1 MKRYILI
8 LLLFVT
14 TIHFSYSQEEIND
27 GVVSFNLP
35 LRNSLTFNRFA
46 IHPTFTFVREQ
57 DKYINFSNKREWVQF
72 ENAPLT
78 YLAGYSGRFGENIG
92 AGVSVFQQNY
102 GVLTTF
108 GGLLNFAYNVRL
120 DAESNLTFGLNI
132 GAYKSGL
139 NTGEIVTNFDD
150 PSINNVPENFL
161 VTVNPGI
168 NYGIGFLDVGVSLK
182 NSVTYNIESSAIIE
196 DNPEQGIQGHLM
208 YTGYLDSR
216 GFFDE
221 SKFSG
226 LVRSEFRTDETIIS
240 AMAMITVPKG
250 IWAQAG
256 YNTLY
261 GASAGLGVN
270 ITPQIALEYNY
281 EKALGD
287 LTDFGPSHEFSVAY
301 RFVSTENY
309 EYSSG
314 DEVAGLISGN
324 NNRRKPKVTKKPIDR
339 KALAAKKAKA
349 AAEAEAQRLAEQQAK
364 EAAEAE
370 AQRLA
375 EQQAQEAAEA
385 EAQRLAEQQAK
396 EAAEAEAQRLAE
408 QQAKAAAEAEAQRLA
423 EQRAKAAAEAEAQR
437 LAEQRAKAAAEAEA
451 KRIAEQRAKAAAE
464 AEAQRLAEQRAKAAA
479 EAEAKRLAEQ
489 RAKAA
494 AEAEAQRLAE
504 QQAKAAA
511 EAEAQRLAEQQAKAA
526 AEAEAKRLAE
536 QEAKKD
542 IIVNPTD
549 KIGKEMLS
557 ITEETEDLKTAQNQL
572 LKQFNDIVDIKDG
585 DLQDLKEEYELSLQG
600 IEVAPK
606 PFKSVTEENNR
617 LNAIVSD
624 LENVIESRNKEIKS
638 LKTIYENNAD
648 TDYVKLEDV
657 NIHYRK
663 EIQRLEL
670 EQKQAVTFKNQ
681 LEVRLKDINVATE
694 IERKRRIKRAAF
706 DTEEARYEQDRE
718 ILLNIKRHTGPSTTT
733 LTSQD
738 FDFGEEQN
746 SNIQIL
752 KNVKNVE
759 NGYYVIIAVHSD
771 VLKRNQFVTRVIQ
784 AGGNNVDFFYDFNS
798 SKYYIYYDKYD
809 NIQAANQSI
818 EANANKPF
826 AAKMSVVKIE
836 N

>member
-1 MKRYILI
+1 M
-8 LLLFVT
+8 
-14 TIHFSYSQEEIND
+14 
-27 GVVSFNLP
+27 
-35 LRNSLTFNRFA
+35 
-46 IHPTFTFVREQ
+46 
-57 DKYINFSNKREWVQF
+57 
-72 ENAPLT
+72 
-78 YLAGYSGRFGENIG
+78 LA
-92 AGVSVFQQNY
+92 
-102 GVLTTF
+102 
-108 GGLLNFAYNVRL
+108 
-120 DAESNLTFGLNI
+120 
-132 GAYKSGL
+132 
-139 NTGEIVTNFDD
+139 
-150 PSINNVPENFL
+150 
-161 VTVNPGI
+161 
-168 NYGIGFLDVGVSLK
+168 
-182 NSVTYNIESSAIIE
+182 
-196 DNPEQGIQGHLM
+196 
-208 YTGYLDSR
+208 
-216 GFFDE
+216 
-221 SKFSG
+221 
-226 LVRSEFRTDETIIS
+226 
-240 AMAMITVPKG
+240 
-250 IWAQAG
+250 
-256 YNTLY
+256 
-261 GASAGLGVN
+261 
-270 ITPQIALEYNY
+270 
-281 EKALGD
+281 
-287 LTDFGPSHEFSVAY
+287 
-301 RFVSTENY
+301 
-309 EYSSG
+309 
-314 DEVAGLISGN
+314 
-324 NNRRKPKVTKKPIDR
+324 
-339 KALAAKKAKA
+339 
-349 AAEAEAQRLAEQQAK
+349 
-364 EAAEAE
+364 
-370 AQRLA
+370 
-375 EQQAQEAAEA
+375 
-385 EAQRLAEQQAK
+385 
-396 EAAEAEAQRLAE
+396 
-408 QQAKAAAEAEAQRLA
+408 
-423 EQRAKAAAEAEAQR
+423 
-437 LAEQRAKAAAEAEA
+437 
-451 KRIAEQRAKAAAE
+451 
-464 AEAQRLAEQRAKAAA
+464 
-479 EAEAKRLAEQ
+479 
-489 RAKAA
+489 
-494 AEAEAQRLAE
+494 
-504 QQAKAAA
+504 
-511 EAEAQRLAEQQAKAA
+511 
-526 AEAEAKRLAE
+526 
-536 QEAKKD
+536 
-542 IIVNPTD
+542 
-549 KIGKEMLS
+549 

-606 PFKSVTEENNR
+606 PFKSVTEENKR

-818 EANANKPF
+818 EANADKPF